1 MKKFLSA
8 GFGLAVI
15 LCAPALAQL
24 APGGMGNGPGGTGA
38 PSVQPQP
45 RTPDIAPPALPGA
58 GAPPPLATAPVL
70 KKQASGDPTTAL
82 FAAVNSGDYS
92 GAQDALSR
100 GADLTAQNALGE
112 TPLDLAVALNR
123 TSITFLLLATR
134 NETGGDATGAPM
146 SLGKPAKLAA
156 AKTAGPVRLAV
167 PVMGNDPGVPDPAA
181 GFLGF
186 GPKS

>member
-1 MKKFLSA
+1 M
-8 GFGLAVI
+8 
-15 LCAPALAQL
+15 
-24 APGGMGNGPGGTGA
+24 
-38 PSVQPQP
+38 
-45 RTPDIAPPALPGA
+45 
-58 GAPPPLATAPVL
+58 L
-70 KKQASGDPTTAL
+70 KKQASGDPTAAL
-82 FAAVNSGDYS
+82 FAAVNGGDYS

-100 GADLTAQNALGE
+100 GADLGAQNNLGE

-134 NETGGDATGAPM
+134 NETAGDAPGAPM
-146 SLGKPAKLAA
+146 SLDKSSKLAA

-167 PVMGNDPGVPDPAA
+167 PVMGNDPGVPDLAA